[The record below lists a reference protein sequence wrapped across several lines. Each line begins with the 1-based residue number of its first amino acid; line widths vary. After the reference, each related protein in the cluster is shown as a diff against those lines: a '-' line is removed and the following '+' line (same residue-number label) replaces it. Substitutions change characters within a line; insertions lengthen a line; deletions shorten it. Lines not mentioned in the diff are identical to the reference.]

1 MSAVQEKV
9 DAYFEALP
17 EGRKETCDRLRALI
31 HELHPG
37 ITETWKWRAPIFEY
51 KGMVCWVLNFKHHIG
66 INLFKGS
73 LIEDKFDRFDP
84 ENIDNK
90 QNRIIKITEDH
101 IVPEDEL
108 RYYIS
113 EAIRLNEEGISPA
126 PIKKELVIPQELATL
141 LKTHKEARD
150 YFDSLAPSHKREFAH
165 HVAEAKRQETRD
177 RRAEKVI
184 QQLLEQRKPNDQYR

>member
-1 MSAVQEKV
+1 
-9 DAYFEALP
+9 
-17 EGRKETCDRLRALI
+17 
-31 HELHPG
+31 
-37 ITETWKWRAPIFEY
+37 
-51 KGMVCWVLNFKHHIG
+51 MVCWVLNFKHHIG

-141 LKTHKEARD
+141 LKTHKEASD
-150 YFDSLAPSHKREFAH
+150 YFYSLASSHKREFAH

-177 RRAEKVI
+177 IRAEKVI

>member
-1 MSAVQEKV
+1 
-9 DAYFEALP
+9 
-17 EGRKETCDRLRALI
+17 
-31 HELHPG
+31 
-37 ITETWKWRAPIFEY
+37 
-51 KGMVCWVLNFKHHIG
+51 MVCWVLNFKHHIG

-126 PIKKELVIPQELATL
+126 SIKKELVIPQELATL
-141 LKTHKEARD
+141 LKTHKEASD
-150 YFDSLAPSHKREFAH
+150 YFLFTGFVTQA
-165 HVAEAKRQETRD
+165 
-177 RRAEKVI
+177 
-184 QQLLEQRKPNDQYR
+184 